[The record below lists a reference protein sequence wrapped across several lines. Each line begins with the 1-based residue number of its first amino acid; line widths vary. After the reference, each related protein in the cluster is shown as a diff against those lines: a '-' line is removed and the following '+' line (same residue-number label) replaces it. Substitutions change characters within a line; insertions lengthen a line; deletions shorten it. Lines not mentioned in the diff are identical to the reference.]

1 MFWQWFCSVNAHLTF
16 IHTVVSSCTLFMAF
30 YLCII
35 PHCMFLL
42 FYLPT
47 LCQFIFLLF
56 PDFWYHK
63 NCCCKHCFIYLLE
76 DICKIFCIYEVNMK
90 IFTHAS
96 KYYRV
101 IRITRIINAKLE
113 ILFFLG
119 VKVGRN
125 MRENAFRRQLFN
137 THNW

>member
-1 MFWQWFCSVNAHLTF
+1 
-16 IHTVVSSCTLFMAF
+16 
-30 YLCII
+30 
-35 PHCMFLL
+35 
-42 FYLPT
+42 
-47 LCQFIFLLF
+47 
-56 PDFWYHK
+56 
-63 NCCCKHCFIYLLE
+63 
-76 DICKIFCIYEVNMK
+76 MK
-90 IFTHAS
+90 IFTHVS

>member
-1 MFWQWFCSVNAHLTF
+1 
-16 IHTVVSSCTLFMAF
+16 
-30 YLCII
+30 
-35 PHCMFLL
+35 
-42 FYLPT
+42 
-47 LCQFIFLLF
+47 
-56 PDFWYHK
+56 
-63 NCCCKHCFIYLLE
+63 
-76 DICKIFCIYEVNMK
+76 MK